1 MMLIVLKPNV
11 TTEEIDHIVEKIKSL
26 KLEPFVSTGV
36 QRTIITIIG
45 DEDVLREQP
54 FEAIAGVESVK
65 PILRPFKLVSRETHP
80 DRTVVKVG
88 NVAIGGAKVVVVA
101 GPCAVEG
108 EREVV
113 EHALMVKKA
122 GASLFR
128 AGAYKPRT
136 SPYSFQGFREKG
148 LKFLVKAREETGLP
162 IVTEVIDPRDVALVA
177 EHADVLQIG
186 TRNMQN
192 FNLLTE
198 VGKSG
203 KPVILKR
210 GMSST
215 INEFLMSAEYILS
228 QGNKNLILC
237 PRGIRTFEDVTRN
250 TLDAGV
256 IPVIKDWTH
265 LPVVADPSHAMGI
278 KDYVPSAALAY
289 LAAGADGIMV
299 EAHPNPEEAMSDGQQ
314 TIDAA
319 QLEDLIGR
327 LGRLARAMDR
337 DIC

>member
-1 MMLIVLKPNV
+1 MLIVLKPNV
-11 TTEEIDHIVEKIKSL
+11 TSEEIDHIVEKIKSL
-26 KLEPFVSTGV
+26 RLEPFVSRGV

-65 PILRPFKLVSRETHP
+65 PILRPFKLVSRETQP
-80 DRTVVKVG
+80 ERTVVKVG
-88 NVAIGGAKVVVVA
+88 NVEIGGRKVVIVA

-122 GASLFR
+122 GANLFR

-177 EHADVLQIG
+177 EYADMLQIG

-256 IPVIKDWTH
+256 VPVLKDWTH

-278 KDYVPSAALAY
+278 KDYVPSAAMAY

-314 TIDAA
+314 TIDGAA
-319 QLEDLIGR
+319 LEDLIGK

-337 DIC
+337 DLL

>member
-1 MMLIVLKPNV
+1 MLIVLKPNV
-11 TTEEIDHIVEKIKSL
+11 TTEEIDHIVDKIKSL
-26 KLEPFVSTGV
+26 KMEPFVSTGV
-36 QRTIITIIG
+36 HRTIITVIG
-45 DEDVLREQP
+45 DEDRIRELP
-54 FEAIAGVESVK
+54 LEAISGVESVK
-65 PILRPFKLVSRETHP
+65 SILRPFKLVSRETHP

-88 NVAIGGAKVVVVA
+88 DVEIGGSKVVIIA

-108 EREVV
+108 EAEVI
-113 EHALMVKKA
+113 EHARMVKKA
-122 GASLFR
+122 GAKLFR

-136 SPYSFQGFREKG
+136 SPYAFQGYREKG
-148 LKFLVKAREETGLP
+148 LKFLAKAREETGLP
-162 IVTEVIDPRDVALVA
+162 IVTEVMDPRDVGIVA
-177 EHADVLQIG
+177 EYADVLQIG

-192 FNLLTE
+192 YNLLTE
-198 VGKSG
+198 VGKTS

-210 GMSST
+210 GMSAT

-278 KDYVPSAALAY
+278 KDYVTSAAMAY

-299 EAHPNPEEAMSDGQQ
+299 EAHPNPEDAMSDGQQ
-314 TIDAA
+314 TIDYN
-319 QLEDLIGR
+319 QLVSLIDK
-327 LGRLARAMDR
+327 LGRISRAMDR
-337 DIC
+337 DIY

>member
-1 MMLIVLKPNV
+1 MLIVLKPNV
-11 TTEEIDHIVEKIKSL
+11 TQEEIDHIVEKIKSL
-26 KLEPFVSTGV
+26 KMDPFVSTGV
-36 QRTIITIIG
+36 QRTIITVIG
-45 DEDVLREQP
+45 DEDLIRDLP
-54 FEAIAGVESVK
+54 LEAISGVESVK
-65 PILRPFKLVSRETHP
+65 SILRPFKLVSRETQP
-80 DRTVVKVG
+80 DRTIVKVG
-88 NVAIGGAKVVVVA
+88 NVEIGGSRIVVVA

-108 EREVV
+108 EREVI
-113 EHALMVKKA
+113 EHAIMVKKA
-122 GASLFR
+122 GAVLFR

-136 SPYSFQGFREKG
+136 SPYSFQGFREQG
-148 LKFLVKAREETGLP
+148 LKFLAKAREETGLP
-162 IVTEVIDPRDVALVA
+162 IVTEVLDPRDVGIVA
-177 EHADVLQIG
+177 EYADVLQIG

-198 VGKSG
+198 VGKSN

-215 INEFLMSAEYILS
+215 VNEFLMSAEYILS

-256 IPVIKDWTH
+256 VPIIKDWSH

-278 KDYVPSAALAY
+278 KDYVLPAAMAY

-299 EAHPNPEEAMSDGQQ
+299 EAHPNPEDAMSDGQQ
-314 TIDAA
+314 TIDYD
-319 QLEDLIGR
+319 QLVALIAK
-327 LGRLARAMDR
+327 LGKLAHALDR
-337 DIC
+337 DIY